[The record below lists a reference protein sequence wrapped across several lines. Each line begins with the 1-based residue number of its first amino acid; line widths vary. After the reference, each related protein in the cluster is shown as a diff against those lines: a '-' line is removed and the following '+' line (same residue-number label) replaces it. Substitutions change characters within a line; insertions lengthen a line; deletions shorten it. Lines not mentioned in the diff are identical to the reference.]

1 MKAFLFWR
9 NQILP
14 CGMSISCGFLFS
26 SRIPEQGIKQGR
38 PIQKFKTMTSTL
50 LSSHILNKTD
60 QKAAEAALAALHHTS
75 IPVSQ
80 TQQLSIA
87 VIGARSTGKSTLT
100 ALLAGLPFL
109 RFSPSQCSSFIMTH
123 YIPPRSC
130 TALRLIVQDVHYED
144 NAILLTNGLV
154 FTVSCLNVDLSIR
167 HLESVVDRVLQY
179 QEVLIAFTKADQA
192 TNDEFTA
199 ALSKTT
205 DIVARLRARRI
216 LCQMVMLSLPSD
228 DTKAYLKSFTNHVYI
243 SMRHALAQREL
254 KELEEQLADSTA
266 SMLSENSVSLAAMI
280 NRRCVHSSLSSD
292 VLSIAFNIELFGN
305 KKYAQQLE
313 LYKSIVAQQEPSSI
327 KLPSANITKGDVTIT
342 VMPAIPED
350 QSQTHSR
357 SAPESCEEDGIK
369 VPESNVST
377 LSSVAMDESF

>member
-1 MKAFLFWR
+1 
-9 NQILP
+9 
-14 CGMSISCGFLFS
+14 MSISWEFYLS
-26 SRIPEQGIKQGR
+26 SETRNRELCREQL
-38 PIQKFKTMTSTL
+38 IQKFKTMTSTL
-50 LSSHILNKTD
+50 LSSHMLNKTD
-60 QKAAEAALAALHHTS
+60 QKAAETALAALNHTS

-87 VIGARSTGKSTLT
+87 IIGARSTGKSTLT

-144 NAILLTNGLV
+144 NAMLLTNGLV
-154 FTVSCLNVDLSIR
+154 FTISCLNVDLSIR

-179 QEVLIAFTKADQA
+179 QEVLIAFTKTDQA
-192 TNDEFTA
+192 TNDEFTT
-199 ALSKTT
+199 ALSRAT
-205 DIVARLRARRI
+205 DIVARLRTRRI
-216 LCQMVMLSLPSD
+216 SCQMVMLSLPSA
-228 DTKAYLKSFTNHVYI
+228 DTKTYLKAFVNHVYV

-254 KELEEQLADSTA
+254 KELEDQLADSTA

-280 NRRCVHSSLSSD
+280 NNRCVHSSLSSE

-305 KKYAQQLE
+305 KGYAQQLE

-327 KLPSANITKGDVTIT
+327 RLPSVNINKGNVTIT

-357 SAPESCEEDGIK
+357 STIEPCEGSGDN
-369 VPESNVST
+369 VVDDNVSASNST
-377 LSSVAMDESF
+377 VVDDSP

>member
-1 MKAFLFWR
+1 MPLK
-9 NQILP
+9 
-14 CGMSISCGFLFS
+14 
-26 SRIPEQGIKQGR
+26 SRSREADR
-38 PIQKFKTMTSTL
+38 EWSIQKFKTMTSTL

-60 QKAAEAALAALHHTS
+60 QKAAEAALAALHHTTV
-75 IPVSQ
+75 PVSQ

-109 RFSPSQCSSFIMTH
+109 RFSPSQCSSFVMTH

-144 NAILLTNGLV
+144 NAMLLTNGLV

-179 QEVLIAFTKADQA
+179 QEVLIAFTKTDQA

-199 ALSKTT
+199 ALSRTT
-205 DIVARLRARRI
+205 SIVARLRARRI
-216 LCQMVMLSLPSD
+216 SCQIVMLSLPSD
-228 DTKAYLKSFTNHVYI
+228 DTKAYLKTFVNHVYV

-266 SMLSENSVSLAAMI
+266 SLLSENSVSLAAMI
-280 NRRCVHSSLSSD
+280 NRRCIHSSLSSE
-292 VLSIAFNIELFGN
+292 VLSVAFNIEFFGN
-305 KKYAQQLE
+305 KGYAQQLE
-313 LYKSIVAQQEPSSI
+313 LYKSIMAQQEPSSI
-327 KLPSANITKGDVTIT
+327 KLPSNNTNKGSVTVT
-342 VMPAIPED
+342 VMPAAPED

-357 SAPESCEEDGIK
+357 SALEPYEEDGSKIT
-369 VPESNVST
+369 ENNIST
-377 LSSVAMDESF
+377 SASTVVDDPL